1 MPRLIIPIFA
11 ILIAGSALVP
21 GRLGPAAAYQASP
34 TASPAAG
41 AGDAETAIEEV
52 VEQVQPAVVTV
63 INEQALPPPGGGLSQ
78 LQPVASGSGFI
89 IDEQGHIVTNHH
101 VVAGGLTFLVTFADD
116 SLHEAQLIGADPVA
130 DLAVLQ
136 ISGDVPAIVPLADSN
151 QLLIGQQVVSMGSPL
166 GTFTNT
172 VTAGIISALN
182 RSFPEQISDPSQLA
196 DAVYTDLIQ
205 HTATINP
212 GNSGG
217 PLLNLAGEVVGVN
230 TLTIPMVP
238 VENMPAQ
245 GLFFALPANRVQA
258 IATKLIET
266 GRVVYPLLGIP
277 NSVTIDPELAAVYH
291 LPVDHG
297 ILVTTVTRGSP
308 AEQAGIA
315 VNDIVL
321 AIDGQPLGFET
332 SLTVVLFDYM
342 PGDQVMVSL
351 QRGTEQ
357 LEVTATLGER
367 PEPAASP
374 EPSS

>member
-1 MPRLIIPIFA
+1 MIRSKQWCVLMVLLALACLVLTGMPVVA
-11 ILIAGSALVP
+11 
-21 GRLGPAAAYQASP
+21 Q
-34 TASPAAG
+34 TPAAG
-41 AGDAETAIEEV
+41 SGDAETAIEEV

-89 IDEQGHIVTNHH
+89 IDDQGHVVTNHH

-130 DLAVLQ
+130 DLAVLR
-136 ISGDVPAIVPLADSN
+136 ISGEVPAIVPLADSN

-172 VTAGIISALN
+172 VTAGIISGLN
-182 RSFPEQISDPSQLA
+182 RSFPEQISDPSQLNE
-196 DAVYTDLIQ
+196 AVYTDLIQ

-230 TLTIPMVP
+230 TLTIPIVP
-238 VENMPAQ
+238 VENVPAQ

-258 IATKLIET
+258 IVAKLIET
-266 GRVVYPLLGIP
+266 GSVVYPLLGIP
-277 NSVTIDPELAAVYH
+277 NSVTIDPESAAVYN
-291 LPVDHG
+291 LPADHG
-297 ILVTTVTRGSP
+297 ILVTTVTPGSP
-308 AEQAGIA
+308 ADQAGIE

-321 AIDGQPLGFET
+321 AIDGKPLGFET

-342 PGDQVMVSL
+342 PGDQVTVAL

-367 PEPAASP
+367 PAASP
-374 EPSS
+374 VPSS

>member
-11 ILIAGSALVP
+11 ILIAGTALVP

-41 AGDAETAIEEV
+41 SGDAETAIEEV

-342 PGDQVMVSL
+342 PGDQVTVSL

-374 EPSS
+374 APAS

>member
-1 MPRLIIPIFA
+1 MPRLIIPIVA

-34 TASPAAG
+34 AASPAAG
-41 AGDAETAIEEV
+41 SGDAETAIEEV
-52 VEQVQPAVVTV
+52 VEQVAPAVVTV

-89 IDEQGHIVTNHH
+89 IDDQGHIVTNHH
-101 VVAGGLTFLVTFADD
+101 VVAGGLSFLVTFADD
-116 SLHEAQLIGADPVA
+116 SLHEAQLIGADPVS

-136 ISGDVPAIVPLADSN
+136 ISGEVLGTVPLADSS
-151 QLLIGQQVVSMGSPL
+151 QLLLGQQVVAIGSPL

-172 VTAGIISALN
+172 VTAGVISGLN
-182 RSFPEQISDPSQLA
+182 RSFPEQAAAPDQLGDP
-196 DAVYTDLIQ
+196 VYTDLIQ

-230 TLTIPMVP
+230 TLTIPIVP
-238 VENMPAQ
+238 VENVPAQ
-245 GLFFALPANRVQA
+245 GLFFSLPANRVQA
-258 IATKLIET
+258 IVARLIET
-266 GRVVYPLLGIP
+266 GSVVYPLLGIP
-277 NSVTIDPELAAVYH
+277 GSVTIDPELAAVYN
-291 LPVDHG
+291 LPADHG
-297 ILVTTVTRGSP
+297 VLVTTVTPGSP
-308 AEQAGIA
+308 ADQAGIE

-321 AIDGQPLGFET
+321 AIDGKPLGFET

-342 PGDQVMVSL
+342 PGDQVTVSL

-367 PEPAASP
+367 PVPVASP
-374 EPSS
+374 VP